1 MERSKTGKKIGKNRA
16 RKCASKEGRNEGN
29 TDRAKMT
36 LEAENISEIS
46 ANLQDNRR
54 GQEGDDKQIKM
65 K

>member
-36 LEAENISEIS
+36 LEAENISEIIV
-46 ANLQDNRR
+46 RIWR
-54 GQEGDDKQIKM
+54 TTKEDKREM
-65 K
+65 KSR